1 MQCDVGARVS
11 APAIA
16 RCPGGETGRRWGLK
30 TPWRKLHAGST
41 PAPGTYCSIAIAVL
55 VVWIQIALPD
65 ERGLCHAFERLSA
78 REQVHNLF
86 LRISPHIYLF
96 LTDNITRNILVSA
109 RVQRDRNP
117 T

>member
-1 MQCDVGARVS
+1 MPVRLRPRARTAAS
-11 APAIA
+11 QLP
-16 RCPGGETGRRWGLK
+16 
-30 TPWRKLHAGST
+30 
-41 PAPGTYCSIAIAVL
+41 CSW
-55 VVWIQIALPD
+55 WIQIALPD

-96 LTDNITRNILVSA
+96 LTDNITDNILVSA